1 MFDLTQEEFEKKLAE
16 IQEKNKRK
24 EYRRLLREE
33 RKKSRAK
40 FKLPSTSKLI
50 LLVAFL
56 LCLEI
61 IIFCEYMMIKTGDL
75 SSLYSMIGVA
85 SALIPLCLG
94 YYFKSKAENTAGG
107 ITYDMAML
115 EANQNLNY
123 EESTDAVG

>member
-1 MFDLTQEEFEKKLAE
+1 MFDLTQEEFEKKLTE
-16 IQEKNKRK
+16 IQEKNKQK

-33 RKKSRAK
+33 RKKSRTK

-61 IIFCEYMMIKTGDL
+61 IIFCEYMMVKTGDL
-75 SSLYSMIGVA
+75 SSLYAMIGIA

>member
-1 MFDLTQEEFEKKLAE
+1 MFDLTQKEFEKKLAE
-16 IQEKNKRK
+16 IQEKNKQK

-33 RKKSRAK
+33 RKKSRTK

-61 IIFCEYMMIKTGDL
+61 IIFCEYMMVKTGDL
-75 SSLYSMIGVA
+75 SSLYAMIGVA

>member
-1 MFDLTQEEFEKKLAE
+1 MFDLTQKEFEKKLAE
-16 IQEKNKRK
+16 IQEKNKQK
-24 EYRRLLREE
+24 EYRKLLREE
-33 RKKSRAK
+33 RKKSRTK
-40 FKLPSTSKLI
+40 IKLPSTSKLI

-61 IIFCEYMMIKTGDL
+61 IIFCEYMMVKTGDL

>member
-1 MFDLTQEEFEKKLAE
+1 MFDLTQKEFEKKLTE
-16 IQEKNKRK
+16 IQEKNKQK

-40 FKLPSTSKLI
+40 IKLPSTSKLI

-61 IIFCEYMMIKTGDL
+61 IIFCEYMMVKTCDL
-75 SSLYSMIGVA
+75 SSLYAMIGIA

-107 ITYDMAML
+107 ITYDIAMM

-123 EESTDAVG
+123 EELTDAVG

>member
-1 MFDLTQEEFEKKLAE
+1 MFDLTQKEFEKKLAE
-16 IQEKNKRK
+16 IQEKNKQK
-24 EYRRLLREE
+24 EYRKMLREE
-33 RKKSRAK
+33 RKKSRTK
-40 FKLPSTSKLI
+40 IKLPSTSKLI

-61 IIFCEYMMIKTGDL
+61 IIFCEYMMVKTGDL

>member
-1 MFDLTQEEFEKKLAE
+1 MFDLTQKEFEKKLAD
-16 IQEKNKRK
+16 IQEKNKQK
-24 EYRRLLREE
+24 EYRKLLREE
-33 RKKSRAK
+33 RKKSRTK
-40 FKLPSTSKLI
+40 IKLPSTSKLI

-61 IIFCEYMMIKTGDL
+61 IIFCEYMMVKTGDL

>member
-1 MFDLTQEEFEKKLAE
+1 MFDLTQKEYEKKLAE
-16 IQEKNKRK
+16 IQEKNKQK
-24 EYRRLLREE
+24 EYRKLLREE
-33 RKKSRAK
+33 RKKSRTK
-40 FKLPSTSKLI
+40 IKLPSTSKLI

-61 IIFCEYMMIKTGDL
+61 IIFCEYMMVKTGDL